1 VQLIEEAADFMIRF
15 QCEQCAHKISV
26 QNKHA
31 GKRVKC
37 PKCGSVGAV
46 PVKSTIVDFHCES
59 CGQIISVPQVHAGKK
74 CKCPKCKNILIVPEL
89 ESTSST
95 SRQGDSED
103 SKINSKYSAYDL
115 SLLDIPQKD
124 KTQELPISHTETSES
139 SDEYEQEPEE
149 DEEETAALRKLPW
162 FVDIF
167 LYPISAS
174 GLVNLAILSFLPRML
189 PPLGHLNYWMHL
201 PPSLAIV
208 VILVGYLIYCL
219 SDYIRDSAGGNRR
232 APDIELSLS
241 ILLNAWELVWLI
253 LNTFICVAVCV
264 GPLLAYL
271 IITKQTD
278 IIFWLLVTYG
288 VLYLPMVLLAL
299 VLFDSL
305 RAINPILIIASIL
318 NVFLP
323 YCGLVLLFFAVC
335 GLIAI
340 ILVIMPQS
348 WILSYILSVVCIYL
362 TMVMAHLLGRFCYK
376 YRERLNW
383 EV

>member
-1 VQLIEEAADFMIRF
+1 MLNRAVLYCIAGLRAEKEGYLKVDDADSIIKFR
-15 QCEQCAHKISV
+15 CK
-26 QNKHA
+26 N
-31 GKRVKC
+31 
-37 PKCGSVGAV
+37 
-46 PVKSTIVDFHCES
+46 
-59 CGQIISVPQVHAGKK
+59 CGQKFSIHKNNTGKK
-74 CKCPKCKNILIVPEL
+74 GKCPKCKKIIIIPGIQTQISPSSQTNSGVPEV
-89 ESTSST
+89 SPKSS
-95 SRQGDSED
+95 SYDS
-103 SKINSKYSAYDL
+103 A
-115 SLLDIPQKD
+115 LLAMPEKN
-124 KTQELPISHTETSES
+124 KSQERLPNRPEISEN
-139 SDEYEQEPEE
+139 SDEYNQEPEE
-149 DEEETAALRKLPW
+149 DAEETTCLYRLPW

-189 PPLGHLNYWMHL
+189 PPLGHLNYWIHL
-201 PPSLAIV
+201 PPSLAII

-219 SDYIRDSAGGNRR
+219 SDYIRDSADGNRR

-241 ILLNAWELVWLI
+241 ILTNAWELVWLI

-264 GPLLAYL
+264 GPFVAYL

-288 VLYLPMVLLAL
+288 ILYLPMVLLAL

-305 RAINPILIIASIL
+305 RVLNPILIIASML
-318 NVFLP
+318 NVLLP

-335 GLIAI
+335 GFIAI

-348 WILSYILSVVCIYL
+348 WIISYILSAVCIYL
-362 TMVMAHLLGRFCYK
+362 TMIMAHMLGRFCYQYK
-376 YRERLNW
+376 ERLNW